1 MPKQERDA
9 DGGSIGLLE
18 ALSIGIGGM
27 IGGGIFAVLGLAVE
41 VGDGGTWVAFL
52 IAGAVAMLTASSYVK
67 LSVAL
72 PSQGG
77 TVDFLN
83 RAFGRGTLS
92 GGLSTLLWLAYIVT
106 VALYAYAFGSYGGA
120 LVGDDPLVVHALIT
134 GSIVLMT
141 ALNLLAAKL
150 VGEAEDVI
158 VAGKLAILVGFVAY
172 ALLVHH
178 GTDLGASAPAHWASP
193 GSLIAGGMLIF
204 VAYEGFELI
213 ANSADDV
220 RRPERTLPRAY
231 YLSVGL
237 TIVLYVLVAIVVV
250 GLLPLDRIVAAQDF
264 ALAEAAREVWS
275 DVGFDL
281 IVLAALLSTASAINA
296 TLYGTARLTAEL
308 AIDGELP
315 EGFEE
320 RIAGRPLIG
329 LFTTSAAAVVLAN
342 LVPLDAIS
350 ATASAAF
357 LLVFAATNVAA
368 LRLADEI
375 GANRIVAGAA
385 AIACTAALGALLVHT
400 VRTSVISVALFVG
413 LLALSALG
421 EATYQWRRR
430 AHGLDDPRAG
440 GGSDARE
447 EARP

>member
-1 MPKQERDA
+1 MR
-9 DGGSIGLLE
+9 SISGTFWNFANRVLTRKLLPP
-18 ALSIGIGGM
+18 
-27 IGGGIFAVLGLAVE
+27 
-41 VGDGGTWVAFL
+41 VGA
-52 IAGAVAMLTASSYVK
+52 I
-67 LSVAL
+67 
-72 PSQGG
+72 
-77 TVDFLN
+77 
-83 RAFGRGTLS
+83 
-92 GGLSTLLWLAYIVT
+92 STSVT
-106 VALYAYAFGSYGGA
+106 VF
-120 LVGDDPLVVHALIT
+120 P
-134 GSIVLMT
+134 
-141 ALNLLAAKL
+141 K
-150 VGEAEDVI
+150 
-158 VAGKLAILVGFVAY
+158 
-172 ALLVHH
+172 
-178 GTDLGASAPAHWASP
+178 
-193 GSLIAGGMLIF
+193 
-204 VAYEGFELI
+204 
-213 ANSADDV
+213 
-220 RRPERTLPRAY
+220 
-231 YLSVGL
+231 
-237 TIVLYVLVAIVVV
+237 
-250 GLLPLDRIVAAQDF
+250 VAAH
-264 ALAEAAREVWS
+264 AS
-275 DVGFDL
+275 NG
-281 IVLAALLSTASAINA
+281 STPASAINA